1 MNAMEG
7 QVVPV
12 EELNA
17 LIKKWEAR
25 ASDFRSHAEEAFFAK
40 GGDLPDESLKDW
52 RFHEERERHMEAC
65 CRFTEYCIHEL
76 KEVLKRP

>member
-1 MNAMEG
+1 MSAMAE

-12 EELNA
+12 EELNE

-25 ASDFRSHAEEAFFAK
+25 ASDFRAHAEDAFFSK
-40 GGDLPDESLKDW
+40 GGDLPDERPKDW
-52 RFHEERERHMEAC
+52 RSHAAREQHMEAC

-76 KEVLKRP
+76 NEVLKRP